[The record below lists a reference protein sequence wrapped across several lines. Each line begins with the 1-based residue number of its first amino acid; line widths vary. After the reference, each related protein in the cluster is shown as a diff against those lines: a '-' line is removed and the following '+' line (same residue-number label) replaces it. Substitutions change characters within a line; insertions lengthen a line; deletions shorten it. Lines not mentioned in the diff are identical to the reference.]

1 MTTHAL
7 MELADLPPLPK
18 CWTGSPVSV
27 VWSEDCEVTSREVFT
42 DDQMHAYGMQC
53 AELALRTAAA
63 EGGAETAKPWAHLVM
78 TEWNSIAWWTTDS
91 AERAQQ
97 EADELMRYDSKRKLT
112 VVSVYLHPPTDSGA
126 GRDGW
131 LPIESAPK
139 DGTEV
144 VLLLPATPDAPIRAR
159 SGYWQEWHDE
169 VAAEFH
175 NTGEY
180 LGQFPTGDGYGNFW
194 WTWEG
199 DYGHEPPQ
207 AEYAAFAPTHWQP
220 LPAPP
225 AIAGAAGEG

>member
-1 MTTHAL
+1 MTTNAL
-7 MELADLPPLPK
+7 MELAETLATDMDNHAEEMYQG
-18 CWTGSPVSV
+18 GSSIY
-27 VWSEDCEVTSREVFT
+27 DF
-42 DDQMHAYGMQC
+42 
-53 AELALRTAAA
+53 AERVRALGKAAEAATQLRTAAA
-63 EGGAETAKPWAHLVM
+63 EGQV
-78 TEWNSIAWWTTDS
+78 
-91 AERAQQ
+91 
-97 EADELMRYDSKRKLT
+97 T
-112 VVSVYLHPPTDSGA
+112 VVEDEAGNVVAVTRTDEEHRILETLWTRDLVTHPLEASSVVSQNSANVRDKTTDSGA

-131 LPIESAPK
+131 MPIESAPK

-220 LPAPP
+220 LPTPP
-225 AIAGAAGEG
+225 AIARESK